1 MNCTFEKSDK
11 NELRMK
17 IENGIIT
24 EATVYYKDVNG
35 LEAGKAELEKMGFT
49 LPNWHTL
56 NEKSPASAP
65 TLTGQPNKPTTI

>member
-1 MNCTFEKSDK
+1 MNCSFKESDR
-11 NELRMK
+11 NELRMI
-17 IENGIIT
+17 IENGKIT
-24 EATVYYKDVNG
+24 ETTVYYKDMPG

-49 LPNWHTL
+49 LPNWHAL